1 MACKTP
7 FLHSLTIEW
16 ICICRAGD
24 YWCPVQCKYVHT
36 FCVKRFELSHVMD
49 TALQKCYV
57 LLLLSNLKTR
67 EAHVQFDHRSSLAL
81 SSSPDCWATSW
92 RRARLSVGGVS
103 PVGDRRCS
111 SESSR
116 VLASWAAASRWRGHL
131 LTVRSTAL
139 LLLSGCVVGD
149 EGLVLLVC
157 LTFVCLV
164 V

>member
-1 MACKTP
+1 
-7 FLHSLTIEW
+7 
-16 ICICRAGD
+16 
-24 YWCPVQCKYVHT
+24 
-36 FCVKRFELSHVMD
+36 MD

-57 LLLLSNLKTR
+57 LLLLFLNLKTR

-103 PVGDRRCS
+103 PVGDRRRF

-116 VLASWAAASRWRGHL
+116 VEWARFWRREAAASRWRGHL
-131 LTVRSTAL
+131 LNVRSTAL
-139 LLLSGCVVGD
+139 LVLSGCVVGD

-157 LTFVCLV
+157 LTFVWFGGFLV
-164 V
+164 GVKKALESSTSMPLLACGISER

>member
-57 LLLLSNLKTR
+57 LLLLSHLKTR
-67 EAHVQFDHRSSLAL
+67 EAHVQFDPRASLAL
-81 SSSPDCWATSW
+81 SSSPECWATSW

-103 PVGDRRCS
+103 PVGDRRRF

-116 VLASWAAASRWRGHL
+116 VEWARFWRRGLRPLAGGVICW
-131 LTVRSTAL
+131 
-139 LLLSGCVVGD
+139 LSDPPLFLC
-149 EGLVLLVC
+149 
-157 LTFVCLV
+157 CLV